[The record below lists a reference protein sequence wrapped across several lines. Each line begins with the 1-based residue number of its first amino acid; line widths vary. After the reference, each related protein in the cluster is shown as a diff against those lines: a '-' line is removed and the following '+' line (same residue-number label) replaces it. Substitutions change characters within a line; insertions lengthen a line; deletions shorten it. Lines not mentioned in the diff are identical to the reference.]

1 MNPSQLAL
9 DFQPGLTTQHKT
21 LTSVTAA
28 TIYASRGGLSSV
40 AADLDTS
47 PSDLTRRLSGGDERD
62 NRPLTVEQ
70 FVAILRS
77 TRDFRPIFWLIEE
90 FLQDPDAKKNQ
101 AIDQLATLVPMIARL
116 VEQAGITAKVGKT
129 R

>member
-1 MNPSQLAL
+1 MNPSQLSL
-9 DFQPGLTTQHKT
+9 DFHPGITVQHKT

-28 TIYASRGGLSSV
+28 TVYGHRGGLSAV

-47 PSDLTRRLSGGDERD
+47 PSDLTRRLSGGDEKD

-70 FVAILRS
+70 FDAILAS
-77 TRDFRPIFWLIEE
+77 TKDFRPIFWLIEKY
-90 FLQDPDAKKNQ
+90 LQDPETKKNQ
-101 AIDQLATLVPMIARL
+101 AINQLATLVPMIARL
-116 VEQAGITAKVGKT
+116 VEQAGITPKVGKT